1 MSVCVCVWGG
11 SKHSFR
17 AALSFCQTLVHI
29 VLLTAGFTPSFS
41 LLCSSSPFLFFLSV
55 QHCLLFSVVYA
66 TGSWGAEERGSLVM
80 GPTFGVSM
88 PCSWTVT
95 NTETQVQAAIPIRI
109 LLCTFI
115 HLYNLSII
123 NVSIYFNIHNDQ

>member
-1 MSVCVCVWGG
+1 MRVCVGG
-11 SKHSFR
+11 FE
-17 AALSFCQTLVHI
+17 TLVQSSFE
-29 VLLTAGFTPSFS
+29 LLPNSRSHCAAYSWFYPFFLSALFFFS
-41 LLCSSSPFLFFLSV
+41 VSFFLSV